1 MNGKSWTAN
10 GVWDKINNGKDTEW
24 FIKEYDMKDK
34 NELIFQLGRF
44 YKYNR
49 DECVRK
55 ILKEMEANKSSKEN
69 KSRRKKSKTDVT
81 EKINANIMKSTTFVP
96 VKNGGMTV
104 PYNLNTRSLTS
115 GLKVTLNKNNLES
128 SESLSSKHSNTL
140 ENNIQ
145 VNETVVLPELQQLRN
160 QLNSNEE
167 YISELQCKLD
177 ETYNKFN
184 EERKWFTDIVNY
196 IKNLVT
202 ELNDA
207 KKLLPEKMA
216 SMNVLVEKINE
227 TEQLLDL
234 AKTESTNLRDK
245 ISDLTA
251 KKVYF
256 GTNKTEMNFDFLGA
270 NYTIEEEKI
279 ISKIT
284 YFLTSPDISGLIGEY
299 SIDEIKRLARIVS
312 IVDIIKQ
319 EHKEYS
325 LEIYFDESND
335 LTELVGLVT
344 SSKVKTV

>member
-44 YKYNR
+44 YRYNR
-49 DECVRK
+49 DECVQK
-55 ILKEMEANKSSKEN
+55 ILKKMEANKSSKEN

-81 EKINANIMKSTTFVP
+81 KKINANIMKSTTFVP

-115 GLKVTLNKNNLES
+115 GLKVNLNKNNLET

-184 EERKWFTDIVNY
+184 EERKWFADIVNY

-284 YFLTSPDISGLIGEY
+284 CFLTSPDISGLIGEY

-319 EHKEYS
+319 ENKEYS

-344 SSKVKTV
+344 SSKVKNV